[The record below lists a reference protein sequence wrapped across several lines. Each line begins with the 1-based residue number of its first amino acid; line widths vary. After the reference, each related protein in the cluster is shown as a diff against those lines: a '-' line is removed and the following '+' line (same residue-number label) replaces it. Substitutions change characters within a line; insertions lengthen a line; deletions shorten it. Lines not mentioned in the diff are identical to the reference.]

1 LSNIP
6 SLPGTTS
13 GQSYARRCTLKAEKH
28 DNQRIKG
35 EKGNMDQ
42 DYGKDNLENEHNEHR
57 EDNGSSEGMGADREE
72 DFAQLFE
79 ESSKTS
85 QRFEPGQ
92 KIKSRI
98 AGISGDFAY
107 LDLGGKSEAV
117 IDLKEFLNENGE
129 CSIKEGDEVE
139 SFFVSYENGLKK
151 FTTLIRGYSTLS
163 LNGIRDAY
171 EASIPVNGKV
181 TAELKGGFE
190 VQVGKVRCFCP
201 FSQIDLRGTRE
212 AESYIGQRFS
222 FMVLEYKENG
232 RNIILSR
239 RVLLEED
246 QEKQRKVFKESLTPG
261 MDMTGKVKSIQKFG
275 VFVDIGGIDGLI
287 PLSELSW
294 SKGEKP
300 ADLFNV
306 GDEVTVRIINIEWE
320 RERITLSLKAILPD
334 PFLNALEKYSPES
347 TVRGMVVRLESFGA
361 FVNLEPGVDG
371 LIPISKLGAGRRIKH
386 PKEVLEVGQ
395 LVEAQV
401 LEVNPEKRRISLSME
416 QKISFEDIVLP
427 SPGDLVE
434 GAVERVIAAGVLL
447 KIKDGL
453 TGFIPNSEMGTL
465 RGTNHNRMFP
475 PGSMM
480 QVVVIEIDAKRNR
493 VTLSR
498 SKVDDKV
505 ERDTY
510 EQYRDKTH
518 EEEKSSGGLGN
529 LGELLK
535 AKLNL

>member
-1 LSNIP
+1 
-6 SLPGTTS
+6 
-13 GQSYARRCTLKAEKH
+13 
-28 DNQRIKG
+28 
-35 EKGNMDQ
+35 MDQ
-42 DYGKDNLENEHNEHR
+42 DYQTDILQNEQRVE
-57 EDNGSSEGMGADREE
+57 NGSPEDKGVDREE
-72 DFAQLFE
+72 DFARLFE
-79 ESSKTS
+79 ESAKTS
-85 QRFEPGQ
+85 KRFEPGQ
-92 KIKSRI
+92 KTKARI

-107 LDLGGKSEAV
+107 LDIGGKSEAV
-117 IDLKEFLNENGE
+117 IDLKEFINQNGE

-139 SFFVSYENGLKK
+139 AFFVSFGNGLKK
-151 FTTLIRGYSTLS
+151 FTTMIRGYSTLD

-171 EASIPVNGKV
+171 EAHIPVNGKV
-181 TAELKGGFE
+181 TAEHKGGFE
-190 VQVGKVRCFCP
+190 VQIGKVKCFCP

-212 AESYIGQRFS
+212 PGSYIGQRFP

-239 RVLLEED
+239 RVILEEE
-246 QEKQRKVFKESLTPG
+246 QENQRKVFKESLQPG
-261 MDMTGKVKSIQKFG
+261 MDITGKVKSIQKFG

-294 SKGEKP
+294 NKGEKP

-306 GDEVTVRIINIEWE
+306 GDEVMVRIINLEWE
-320 RERITLSLKAILPD
+320 RERVTLSLKAILPD
-334 PFLNALEKYSPES
+334 PFLNALEKYPPES
-347 TVRGMVVRLESFGA
+347 MVRGMVVRLETFGA
-361 FVNLEPGVDG
+361 FVNIEPGVDG
-371 LIPISKLGAGRRIKH
+371 LIPISKLNAGRRIKH

-395 LVEAQV
+395 FVEAQV
-401 LEVNPEKRRISLSME
+401 VEVNPEKRRISLSME
-416 QKISFEDIVLP
+416 QKVDFEDILLP

-434 GAVERVIAAGVLL
+434 GVVERVISAGVLL

-465 RGTNHNRMFP
+465 KGTNHNRMFP
-475 PGSMM
+475 AGAPM
-480 QVVVIEIDAKRNR
+480 QAIVIEIDRKRNR
-493 VTLSR
+493 ITLSR
-498 SKVDDKV
+498 SKVDEKV

>member
-1 LSNIP
+1 
-6 SLPGTTS
+6 
-13 GQSYARRCTLKAEKH
+13 
-28 DNQRIKG
+28 
-35 EKGNMDQ
+35 MDQ
-42 DYGKDNLENEHNEHR
+42 DYRKDNLENEHNEHR
-57 EDNGSSEGMGADREE
+57 EDMRPPESADHDREE

-79 ESSKTS
+79 ESSKAS
-85 QRFEPGQ
+85 HRFEPGQ

-107 LDLGGKSEAV
+107 LDIGGKSEAV

-129 CSIKEGDEVE
+129 CSVKEGDEVE

-171 EASIPVNGKV
+171 EAHISVNGKV

-201 FSQIDLRGTRE
+201 FSQIDLRGAHE
-212 AESYIGQRFS
+212 AQSYIGQRFS

-239 RVLLEED
+239 RVILEED
-246 QEKQRKVFKESLTPG
+246 QENQRKVFKESLTPG

-300 ADLFNV
+300 ADLFNI
-306 GDEVTVRIINIEWE
+306 GDEVTVRIINLEWE
-320 RERITLSLKAILPD
+320 RERVTLSLKAILPD
-334 PFLNALEKYSPES
+334 PFLSALEKYPPES
-347 TVRGMVVRLESFGA
+347 IVRGMVVRLESFGA

-401 LEVNPEKRRISLSME
+401 LEVNPEKRRISLSIE
-416 QKISFEDIVLP
+416 QKIAFEDIVLP
-427 SPGDLVE
+427 SPGDLIE
-434 GAVERVIAAGVLL
+434 GAVERVISAGVLL
-447 KIKDGL
+447 KIKEGL

-475 PGSMM
+475 PGSVM
-480 QVVVIEIDAKRNR
+480 QAVVVEIDRKRNR

-498 SKVDDKV
+498 SKVDEKV

-510 EQYRDKTH
+510 EQYRDKTV